1 MACSGGRLTCRSNH
15 HLVVCHLHVPRH
27 LLTIWRYSYCDGLTK
42 TWRADGPERKWP
54 VGVAAG
60 QLELT
65 GRRGRRRAWQI
76 GRFEL
81 TCSLAF
87 WLDCD
92 GCSSDAV
99 FLHDSL
105 IFASVLFIV
114 LFMLYFVTCAFFEL
128 LFRVRCHI
136 CPQIYIAA
144 FNIASGRGDYWMW
157 FRSHLKKNTSGAAGG
172 PLRLVGSHRV
182 MLKDA
187 NNCH

>member
-15 HLVVCHLHVPRH
+15 HLVVCHLHMPRH

-42 TWRADGPERKWP
+42 TWRADGPDDGPERKWP
-54 VGVAAG
+54 VGIDANGPERKWPVGIAAG

-128 LFRVRCHI
+128 L
-136 CPQIYIAA
+136 
-144 FNIASGRGDYWMW
+144 W
-157 FRSHLKKNTSGAAGG
+157 K
-172 PLRLVGSHRV
+172 
-182 MLKDA
+182 
-187 NNCH
+187 